1 LDRKPA
7 SLAGGNQA
15 LAALLTEIC
24 GRAGRVAAL
33 ATPGLAQ
40 GTGAGTGGASNTPTG
55 SDQNLQA
62 QPGTADT
69 GGTYAPGSSSG
80 GMSGSGMS
88 GSGMSG
94 SGMSS
99 GTTGAAPASR
109 EAPSSQTD
117 NAGPKGNI
125 GGN

>member
-1 LDRKPA
+1 M
-7 SLAGGNQA
+7 SFTINA
-15 LAALLTEIC
+15 L
-24 GRAGRVAAL
+24 RAGLVALVVAAF
-33 ATPGLAQ
+33 ATPGFAQ

-62 QPGTADT
+62 RPGTADT

-88 GSGMSG
+88 GDRMAP
-94 SGMSS
+94 
-99 GTTGAAPASR
+99 GTTGTAPGSR

-117 NAGPKGNI
+117 NAAPKGNI